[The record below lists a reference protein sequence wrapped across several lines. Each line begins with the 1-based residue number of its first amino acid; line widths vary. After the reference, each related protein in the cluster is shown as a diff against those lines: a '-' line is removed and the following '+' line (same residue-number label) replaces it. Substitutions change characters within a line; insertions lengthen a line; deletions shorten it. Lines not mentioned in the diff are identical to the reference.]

1 VVFRH
6 SKPSEESL
14 IIRVTACQQKPEMFR
29 FAQHDKYLNPIHGAA
44 ASNVQ
49 KQSRRINNFRQKRKW
64 LASLKERIHRLM
76 NNDTTYALLVRS
88 EEKGRSIM
96 ETAIYALLGLSA
108 ILSIL
113 QFVQQPERL
122 PTTLTTQGYEISDT
136 SQRS

>member
-1 VVFRH
+1 
-6 SKPSEESL
+6 
-14 IIRVTACQQKPEMFR
+14 
-29 FAQHDKYLNPIHGAA
+29 
-44 ASNVQ
+44 
-49 KQSRRINNFRQKRKW
+49 
-64 LASLKERIHRLM
+64 M

-96 ETAIYALLGLSA
+96 ETAVYALLGLSA

-136 SQRS
+136 SQRG

>member
-1 VVFRH
+1 
-6 SKPSEESL
+6 
-14 IIRVTACQQKPEMFR
+14 
-29 FAQHDKYLNPIHGAA
+29 
-44 ASNVQ
+44 
-49 KQSRRINNFRQKRKW
+49 
-64 LASLKERIHRLM
+64 M

-96 ETAIYALLGLSA
+96 ETVVYALLGFSA

-113 QFVQQPERL
+113 QFVQQPERV